1 MPGFDGSDRREA
13 LRLEGILA
21 IVTIAFQPEHARGI
35 FSRSD
40 DDVPDS
46 VWNRLSASASAL
58 DPATDLSGGLIRT
71 QWRCALEVLRSHSP
85 LQKTLGFRFRADPSA
100 IDHIR
105 RFQQEV
111 DAVRRAAGNAHAT
124 LSEAEIAARLQAK
137 DWNMQSHSLKE
148 YQSRDIARLLAL
160 SNGAN
165 FSVPGA
171 GKTTVTFALHLLL
184 EDSVDCMLVV
194 APRNAFPAW
203 ADVVQEC
210 LLTTATPETRAPLIP
225 LVGGAARIA
234 ELLREGG
241 RRFIISYDQLT
252 RVELLLRELLTK
264 MRVHLVLDESHKV
277 KDPTGKRGRAMMRL
291 GHLAV
296 RRDILSGTPM
306 PQSATDLQSQ
316 IDFLWPGAGLG
327 SRIGRGEAPRQ
338 VVEGLFVR
346 TTKAQLD
353 LPSRERVPVPVQI
366 SDAHLAFY
374 SVLKHDVFAKA
385 SVLRRGGTGVAL
397 KKARQSVV
405 RLLQAAVN
413 PAVVASFVAESGDD
427 DDNRGQLLREVLQ
440 EGPSARLL
448 AAVELARS
456 LANEGR
462 KSLIW
467 TIFTPT
473 LRTLVRLLG
482 DLNPAVIYGATNVGD
497 EDDDTTRQGQIR
509 RFKADP
515 SCMVMIANPAAAA
528 EGMSLHMQCHDA
540 IYVDRSYNATHF
552 LQSVDRIHRLGL
564 PPDVITRVYVL
575 ENVLPFEVGSIDVSV
590 ARRLAVK
597 IRAMEQLLQDPDLH
611 ELALDEEDSDGAVD
625 ESISKEDIEDLVRE
639 LEGRNRA
646 AADLV

>member
-1 MPGFDGSDRREA
+1 VA
-13 LRLEGILA
+13 V
-21 IVTIAFQPEHARGI
+21 VTIAFQAEQARGI

-40 DDVPDS
+40 GEVPDS
-46 VWNRLSASASAL
+46 VWNRLSVSASAL
-58 DPATDLSGGLIRT
+58 DQTTDLSGGLIRT

-100 IDHIR
+100 VEHIK

-111 DAVRRAAGNAHAT
+111 DAVRRAAGHAHAT
-124 LSEAEIAARLQAK
+124 LLEEEIGARLQAK
-137 DWNMQSHSLKE
+137 SWNTETHWPKE
-148 YQSRDIARLLAL
+148 YQFRDIGRLLAL
-160 SNGAN
+160 ANGAN

-184 EDSVDCMLVV
+184 EDLVDCMLVV

-203 ADVVQEC
+203 ADVVQDC
-210 LLTTATPETRAPLIP
+210 LQESAPEDIRSPITP
-225 LVGGAARIA
+225 LVGGAAHIA
-234 ELLREGG
+234 EQLREGG
-241 RRFIISYDQLT
+241 HRFIISYDQLT

-264 MRVHLVLDESHKV
+264 RRVHLILDESHKV
-277 KDPTGKRGRAMMRL
+277 KDAGGKRGRTIMRL

-316 IDFLWPGAGLG
+316 IDFLWPGGGLG
-327 SRIGRGEAPRQ
+327 SRIGRGETPRQ

-346 TTKAQLD
+346 TTKSQLD
-353 LPSRERVPVPVQI
+353 LPPRERTPVPVQI
-366 SDAHLAFY
+366 SEAHLAFY
-374 SVLKHDVFAKA
+374 SVLRHDVFAKA

-405 RLLQAAVN
+405 RLLQAAAN
-413 PAVVASFVAESGDD
+413 PAVVASFVAESGEDD
-427 DDNRGQLLREVLQ
+427 GRSQLLRSVLQ
-440 EGPSARLL
+440 EGPSARILKT
-448 AAVELARS
+448 VELARS
-456 LANEGR
+456 LASERR

-473 LRTLVRLLG
+473 LRTLVRLLA

-497 EDDDTTRQGQIR
+497 EDDDSTRQGQIR
-509 RFKADP
+509 RFKTDP
-515 SCMVMIANPAAAA
+515 TCMVMIANPAAAA

-564 PPDVITRVYVL
+564 PQDVITRVHVL
-575 ENVLPFEVGSIDVSV
+575 ENVLPFGVGSIDASV
-590 ARRLAVK
+590 ARRLKVK
-597 IRAMEQLLQDPDLH
+597 IRAMEELLQDRDLH
-611 ELALDEEDSDGAVD
+611 ELALDEEESEGAVD
-625 ESISKEDIEDLVRE
+625 ESISPEDIEDLVRE
-639 LEGRNRA
+639 LEGRSA
-646 AADLV
+646 PAADIV